1 MENQDHLREIVEGC
15 IRGEQR
21 SQEALFKQFYG
32 KMMVVCMRYMTDRD
46 TAQEVLQEAF
56 LKVFDKLDVFD
67 FKGSLEG
74 WIRRIVANTAI
85 DALRKAKRNPFLSDQ
100 DTDFKQAGRDEL
112 VEREE
117 LDTIDLKAEIAMEA
131 ISKLS
136 PAYRTV
142 FNLFVLEDCSHKEI
156 AELLG
161 CALGTVKSRI
171 WRARERLQE
180 ILTPLLSE
188 NSFNYGNDQMQQNA
202 Y

>member
-1 MENQDHLREIVEGC
+1 MEGC
-15 IRGEQR
+15 IRGERR

-32 KMMVVCMRYMTDRD
+32 KMMAVCLRYMSDRD

-56 LKVFDKLDVFD
+56 LKVFDKLEVFD

-85 DALRKAKRNPFLSDQ
+85 DALRKAKRFPFLSDQ
-100 DTDFKQAGRDEL
+100 DTDFKQAGRDEM
-112 VEREE
+112 VEQEE
-117 LDTIDLKAEIAMEA
+117 LDLLGLKAEVAMEA

-156 AELLG
+156 ADMLG
-161 CALGTVKSRI
+161 ISEGTSKSNLAKAKMNLQRI
-171 WRARERLQE
+171 LNEKFIHIE
-180 ILTPLLSE
+180 K
-188 NSFNYGNDQMQQNA
+188 
-202 Y
+202 

>member
-1 MENQDHLREIVEGC
+1 MENQNHLREIVEGC
-15 IRGEQR
+15 IRGERR

-32 KMMVVCMRYMTDRD
+32 KMMVVCLRYMTDRD

-74 WIRRIVANTAI
+74 WVRRIVANTAI

-117 LDTIDLKAEIAMEA
+117 LDLIDLKAEIAMGA
-131 ISKLS
+131 IAKLS

-142 FNLFVLEDCSHKEI
+142 FNLFVLEDYSHKEI

-161 CALGTVKSRI
+161 INEGTSKSNLAKAKMNLQRI
-171 WRARERLQE
+171 LNEKF
-180 ILTPLLSE
+180 IHI
-188 NSFNYGNDQMQQNA
+188 DK
-202 Y
+202 

>member
-15 IRGEQR
+15 IRGERR

-131 ISKLS
+131 IAKLS

-142 FNLFVLEDCSHKEI
+142 FNLFVLEDHTHKEI

-161 CALGTVKSRI
+161 INEGTSKSNLAKAKMNLQRI
-171 WRARERLQE
+171 LNEKFVN
-180 ILTPLLSE
+180 I
-188 NSFNYGNDQMQQNA
+188 DK
-202 Y
+202 